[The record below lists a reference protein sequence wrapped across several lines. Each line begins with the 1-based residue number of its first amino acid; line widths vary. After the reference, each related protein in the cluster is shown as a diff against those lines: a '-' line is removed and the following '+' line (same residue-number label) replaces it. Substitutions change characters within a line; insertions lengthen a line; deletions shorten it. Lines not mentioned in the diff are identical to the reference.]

1 MQYQRP
7 KCSSQVKAHNAETS
21 QLSAFVLC
29 ITVTPFNIE
38 PLHNPFTCSCFIAE
52 NIRERRFRWGG
63 RVDQPFTDCHFDL
76 LRFVQRLPLPY
87 IQHALPGELPPHVV
101 SVDAEGDRRR
111 HRGVCT
117 RGVYCRR
124 RDVGAWGR

>member
-1 MQYQRP
+1 M
-7 KCSSQVKAHNAETS
+7 
-21 QLSAFVLC
+21 
-29 ITVTPFNIE
+29 
-38 PLHNPFTCSCFIAE
+38 
-52 NIRERRFRWGG
+52 
-63 RVDQPFTDCHFDL
+63 DQPFTDCHFDL

-101 SVDAEGDRRR
+101 SVDAKGDRRR

-124 RDVGAWGR
+124 RDVGVWGRYGALRTIWGCWGRSRGAGDELGALESI